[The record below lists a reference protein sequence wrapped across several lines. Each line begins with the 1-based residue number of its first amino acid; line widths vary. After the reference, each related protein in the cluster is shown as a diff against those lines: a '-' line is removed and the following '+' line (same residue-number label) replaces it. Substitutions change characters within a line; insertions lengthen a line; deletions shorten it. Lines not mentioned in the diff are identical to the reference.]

1 MTIDTEQGTENKEH
15 ESNKRGKEVG
25 GKEQRIKNTNQRKEN
40 K

>member
-1 MTIDTEQGTENKEH
+1 MAINTEQGTENKEH

-25 GKEQRIKNTNQRKEN
+25 GKEHRIKNTDQRKEN